1 MFETLLSQI
10 EQKPKP
16 TIASDHCPN
25 GDSPETPRL
34 LSMAPSTP
42 PNPNNLVPLRRVT
55 SLRLIPWVRVAQRL
69 VIFQSPA
76 ALVFSGSWIEPVG
89 VRTKNLSL

>member
-16 TIASDHCPN
+16 TIASD
-25 GDSPETPRL
+25 PRN
-34 LSMAPSTP
+34 AEAVVHGA
-42 PNPNNLVPLRRVT
+42 N
-55 SLRLIPWVRVAQRL
+55 LRLIPWVRVAQRL